1 MQHIN
6 SSGIDVKMLDNAL
19 NETIR
24 GAHPPGQISPFN
36 KKAPTGGSG
45 SKCEHPMMPTMEK
58 ESGPIDGVCKVNT
71 IRGSPHRE
79 SHPSTIA
86 LYLAASR
93 PSGRSPHDR
102 FVPDAMQG
110 QQESNRSGAEPV
122 AILYA
127 WGPPSASCDRIAGAP
142 SWVTVRSCLFD
153 GSSRR

>member
-58 ESGPIDGVCKVNT
+58 ESGPIDGGLQSKNYT
-71 IRGSPHRE
+71 GF
-79 SHPSTIA
+79 T
-86 LYLAASR
+86 
-93 PSGRSPHDR
+93 
-102 FVPDAMQG
+102 
-110 QQESNRSGAEPV
+110 
-122 AILYA
+122 
-127 WGPPSASCDRIAGAP
+127 
-142 SWVTVRSCLFD
+142 
-153 GSSRR
+153 SSRKPPKHHRSLSRSE